1 MKFYLAPMEGLTGF
15 VFRNAYQKHFGNID
29 TYFTPF
35 INNKKMNYKEIKD
48 ILPEHNEGM
57 HVVPQILTNRA
68 EDFLAI
74 AKELGNYGYES
85 VNLNLG
91 CPSGT
96 VVAKHRGAGFLAVPE
111 ELDHFLEEIFAE
123 CPLRISVK
131 TRVGVND
138 AGEWEHLLFIYEKF
152 PMEELIIHPR
162 VQKDFYNNTP
172 DMEAFL
178 YAVENSR
185 HTLCYNGDICSVEDY
200 RTWRQQM
207 EEKRKCA
214 FMQEAGQQTD
224 PEDTASLVSHL
235 MLGRGVLK
243 NPGLIGELTGHAP
256 ITKDQFHAF
265 HDDILKGYLDVM
277 SGERNTLFRMKELWF
292 YFAKYFTEPE
302 KYVKQINKT
311 QHVAEYR
318 VIVDNL
324 FREQEWEQK

>member
-15 VFRNAYQKHFGNID
+15 VFRNAYQKHFGDID

-48 ILPEHNEGM
+48 ILPEHNKGM

-96 VVAKHRGAGFLAVPE
+96 VVTKHRGAGFLAVPE
-111 ELDHFLEEIFAE
+111 ELDHFLEEIFAD

-131 TRVGVND
+131 TRIGIND
-138 AGEWEHLLFIYEKF
+138 AGEWERILSIYEKY

-172 DMEAFL
+172 DMDAFL

-185 HTLCYNGDICSVEDY
+185 HTLCYNGDICSVDDY
-200 RTWRQQM
+200 KAWIQKM
-207 EEKRKCA
+207 EGKDREH
-214 FMQEAGQQTD
+214 GSGS
-224 PEDTASLVSHL
+224 TAQHTEHM
-235 MLGRGVLK
+235 MLGRGILK
-243 NPGLIGELTGHAP
+243 NLGLVGELMGHAP

-265 HDDILKGYLDVM
+265 HDDVLKGYLDVM

-302 KYVKQINKT
+302 KYVKQIKKT
-311 QHVAEYR
+311 QRVAEYR

-324 FREQEWEQK
+324 FREQEWKPE

>member
-15 VFRNAYQKHFGNID
+15 VFRNAYQKHFGDID

-48 ILPEHNEGM
+48 ILPEHNKGM

-74 AKELGNYGYES
+74 AKELGDYGYES

-96 VVAKHRGAGFLAVPE
+96 VVTKHRGAGFLAVPE
-111 ELDHFLEEIFAE
+111 ELDHFLEEIFAD

-131 TRVGVND
+131 TRIGIND
-138 AGEWEHLLFIYEKF
+138 AGEWERILSIYEKY

-172 DMEAFL
+172 DMDAFL

-185 HTLCYNGDICSVEDY
+185 HTLCYNGDICSVDDY
-200 RTWRQQM
+200 KAWIQKM
-207 EEKRKCA
+207 EGKDREH
-214 FMQEAGQQTD
+214 GSGS
-224 PEDTASLVSHL
+224 TAQHTEHM
-235 MLGRGVLK
+235 MLGRGILK
-243 NPGLIGELTGHAP
+243 NPGLVGELMGHAP

-265 HDDILKGYLDVM
+265 HDDVLKGYLDVM

-302 KYVKQINKT
+302 KM
-311 QHVAEYR
+311 
-318 VIVDNL
+318 
-324 FREQEWEQK
+324 

>member
-1 MKFYLAPMEGLTGF
+1 
-15 VFRNAYQKHFGNID
+15 
-29 TYFTPF
+29 
-35 INNKKMNYKEIKD
+35 MNYKEIKD

-111 ELDHFLEEIFAE
+111 KLDHFLEEIFAE

-138 AGEWEHLLFIYEKF
+138 AGEWEHLLSIYEKY

-185 HTLCYNGDICSVEDY
+185 HTLCYNGHLLRGGLPDMETADGRNKEMCFYAGIRAADGSGGHWQPGVPSHAWKRSFKKSGSDR
-200 RTWRQQM
+200 RTHRTCTNY
-207 EEKRKCA
+207 KRS
-214 FMQEAGQQTD
+214 
-224 PEDTASLVSHL
+224 ASRVS
-235 MLGRGVLK
+235 
-243 NPGLIGELTGHAP
+243 
-256 ITKDQFHAF
+256 
-265 HDDILKGYLDVM
+265 
-277 SGERNTLFRMKELWF
+277 
-292 YFAKYFTEPE
+292 
-302 KYVKQINKT
+302 
-311 QHVAEYR
+311 
-318 VIVDNL
+318 
-324 FREQEWEQK
+324 

>member
-1 MKFYLAPMEGLTGF
+1 MAEMKFYLAPMEGLTGF
-15 VFRNAYQKHFGNID
+15 VFRNAYQKHFGDID

-48 ILPEHNEGM
+48 ILPEHNKGM

-96 VVAKHRGAGFLAVPE
+96 VVTKHRGAGFLTVPE
-111 ELDHFLEEIFAE
+111 ELDHFLEEIFAD

-131 TRVGVND
+131 TRIGIND
-138 AGEWEHLLFIYEKF
+138 AGEWERILSIYEKY

-172 DMEAFL
+172 DMDAFL

-185 HTLCYNGDICSVEDY
+185 HTLCYNGDICSVDDY
-200 RTWRQQM
+200 KAWIQKM
-207 EEKRKCA
+207 EGKDREH
-214 FMQEAGQQTD
+214 GSGS
-224 PEDTASLVSHL
+224 TAQHTEHM
-235 MLGRGVLK
+235 MLGRGILK
-243 NPGLIGELTGHAP
+243 NPGLVGELMGHAP

-265 HDDILKGYLDVM
+265 HDDVLKGYLDVM

-302 KYVKQINKT
+302 KYVKQIKKT
-311 QHVAEYR
+311 QRVAEYR

-324 FREQEWEQK
+324 FREQEWQPE

>member
-1 MKFYLAPMEGLTGF
+1 MHSGKLCRMTKMKFYLAPMEGLTGF

-131 TRVGVND
+131 TRVVSMMPGS
-138 AGEWEHLLFIYEKF
+138 GSIFF
-152 PMEELIIHPR
+152 PSMKNFR
-162 VQKDFYNNTP
+162 
-172 DMEAFL
+172 
-178 YAVENSR
+178 
-185 HTLCYNGDICSVEDY
+185 
-200 RTWRQQM
+200 WR
-207 EEKRKCA
+207 
-214 FMQEAGQQTD
+214 
-224 PEDTASLVSHL
+224 
-235 MLGRGVLK
+235 
-243 NPGLIGELTGHAP
+243 N
-256 ITKDQFHAF
+256 
-265 HDDILKGYLDVM
+265 
-277 SGERNTLFRMKELWF
+277 
-292 YFAKYFTEPE
+292 
-302 KYVKQINKT
+302 
-311 QHVAEYR
+311 
-318 VIVDNL
+318 
-324 FREQEWEQK
+324 

>member
-1 MKFYLAPMEGLTGF
+1 MCSEM
-15 VFRNAYQKHFGNID
+15 HID

-138 AGEWEHLLFIYEKF
+138 AGEWEHLLSIYEKF

-214 FMQEAGQQTD
+214 FMQESGQQTD
-224 PEDTASLVSHL
+224 PEDTGSLVSHL

-243 NPGLIGELTGHAP
+243 NPGLIGKLTGHAP

>member
-15 VFRNAYQKHFGNID
+15 VFRNAYQKHFGDID

-48 ILPEHNEGM
+48 ILPEHNKGM

-74 AKELGNYGYES
+74 AKELGDYGYES
-85 VNLNLG
+85 FNLNLG

-96 VVAKHRGAGFLAVPE
+96 VVTKHRGAGFLAVPE
-111 ELDHFLEEIFAE
+111 ELDHFLEEIFAD

-131 TRVGVND
+131 TRIGIND
-138 AGEWEHLLFIYEKF
+138 AGEWERILSIYEKY

-172 DMEAFL
+172 DMDAFL

-185 HTLCYNGDICSVEDY
+185 HTLCYNGDICSVDDY
-200 RTWRQQM
+200 KAWIQKM
-207 EEKRKCA
+207 EGKDREH
-214 FMQEAGQQTD
+214 GSGS
-224 PEDTASLVSHL
+224 TAQHTEHM
-235 MLGRGVLK
+235 MLGRGILK
-243 NPGLIGELTGHAP
+243 NPGLVGELMGHAP

-265 HDDILKGYLDVM
+265 HDDVLKGYLDVM

-302 KYVKQINKT
+302 KYVKQIKKT
-311 QHVAEYR
+311 QRVAEYR

-324 FREQEWEQK
+324 FREQEWQPE

>member
-15 VFRNAYQKHFGNID
+15 VFRNAYQKHFGDID

-48 ILPEHNEGM
+48 ILPEHNKGM

-96 VVAKHRGAGFLAVPE
+96 VVTKHRGAGFLAVPE
-111 ELDHFLEEIFAE
+111 ELDHFLEEIFAD

-131 TRVGVND
+131 TRIGINV
-138 AGEWEHLLFIYEKF
+138 AGEWERILFIYEKY

-172 DMEAFL
+172 DMDAFL

-185 HTLCYNGDICSVEDY
+185 HTLCYNGDICSVDDY
-200 RTWRQQM
+200 KAWIQKM
-207 EEKRKCA
+207 EGKDREH
-214 FMQEAGQQTD
+214 GSGS
-224 PEDTASLVSHL
+224 TAQHTEHM
-235 MLGRGVLK
+235 MLGRGILK
-243 NPGLIGELTGHAP
+243 NPGLVGELMGHAP

-265 HDDILKGYLDVM
+265 HDDVLKGYLDVM

-302 KYVKQINKT
+302 KYVKQIKKT
-311 QHVAEYR
+311 QRVAEYR

-324 FREQEWEQK
+324 FREQEWQPE

>member
-138 AGEWEHLLFIYEKF
+138 AGEWEHLLSIYEKF
-152 PMEELIIHPR
+152 PMEELISTVSKYPTLKSMISISTATAASASAWLWRTMPGTSADLR
-162 VQKDFYNNTP
+162 S
-172 DMEAFL
+172 L
-178 YAVENSR
+178 EN
-185 HTLCYNGDICSVEDY
+185 LLAI
-200 RTWRQQM
+200 
-207 EEKRKCA
+207 
-214 FMQEAGQQTD
+214 
-224 PEDTASLVSHL
+224 TARIS
-235 MLGRGVLK
+235 K
-243 NPGLIGELTGHAP
+243 
-256 ITKDQFHAF
+256 
-265 HDDILKGYLDVM
+265 
-277 SGERNTLFRMKELWF
+277 
-292 YFAKYFTEPE
+292 
-302 KYVKQINKT
+302 
-311 QHVAEYR
+311 
-318 VIVDNL
+318 
-324 FREQEWEQK
+324 